1 MAAVLRAA
9 GALPPAA
16 AAAAAA
22 ALIAG
27 GEGGEGGEWLRGV
40 AEAANAELQT
50 HADGTKRQ
58 YLATN
63 LLTLTLTLTP
73 TQP

>member
-1 MAAVLRAA
+1 MLRAA

-27 GEGGEGGEWLRGV
+27 GEGGEGGKGSQWLRGV
-40 AEAANAELQT
+40 VEAANMELQT
-50 HADGTKRQ
+50 HADGPKLH
-58 YLATN
+58 YS
-63 LLTLTLTLTP
+63 P
-73 TQP
+73 